1 MDEQKNAEPVAL
13 YSEAERRAVKTY
25 IQNAC
30 GPIERV
36 YVEASPRLVR
46 VDVAVCPPTEE
57 RGVYTLSTI
66 GMGARRMAV
75 TQEQGE
81 RNLAFAELQ
90 LLLPAD
96 WDLER
101 DSWPLQLLAAT
112 ARHAYTPG
120 SAIALGSVYHGA
132 VPPESGFCAVLAAPP
147 NVRDKLPPRVLLP
160 GGKMVNFFLLMPLL
174 SEEYRYL
181 RARGSTFALFRRLAA
196 AGGAVA
202 APGRKSCVD
211 EKNWLAEDIA
221 PFVWTQDELGASVS
235 LTDMSFCAA
244 RFAHHGT
251 KPDGALWARTAR
263 ACYAHM
269 PHAPQERAPIF
280 MGNGGVLWIGGT
292 DEATLR
298 RFILHLCDGCRTPAL
313 DAWIKEGLEETI

>member
-1 MDEQKNAEPVAL
+1 MNEQQKSEPVAL

-25 IQNAC
+25 VQNAV

-36 YVEASPRLVR
+36 YVEGAPKLVR

-75 TQEQGE
+75 SQKDAE
-81 RNLAFAELQ
+81 RNRAFAELQ

-101 DSWPLQLLAAT
+101 DNWPLRLLAAT
-112 ARHAYTPG
+112 ARHAYSPG
-120 SAIALGSVYHGA
+120 GAIALGSVYRGA
-132 VPPESGFCAVLAAPP
+132 VPPESGFCAVLAAPAA
-147 NVRDKLPPRVLLP
+147 VRDKLPPRVLLP
-160 GGKMVNFFLLMPLL
+160 GGKMVNYFLLIPLL
-174 SEEYRYL
+174 PEEYRYL
-181 RARGSTFALFRRLAA
+181 HARGSTFALFRRLAA
-196 AGGAVA
+196 VGGAVA
-202 APGRKSCVD
+202 ASGRKSCVD

-221 PFVWTQDELGASVS
+221 PFVWSQDELGASVRLS
-235 LTDMSFCAA
+235 DMGFCAA
-244 RFAHHGT
+244 RFSHHGT

-269 PHAPQERAPIF
+269 PHAPQESAPIF
-280 MGNGGVLWIGGT
+280 MGNGGVLWVGGA
-292 DEATLR
+292 DEAVLR
-298 RFILHLCDGCRTPAL
+298 RFILHLRDGCQTPAL
-313 DAWIKEGLEETI
+313 DTWIKEGMEETI